1 VNSLESVLDA
11 LAGMGP
17 AALDRFAESID
28 PAWIE
33 EALSATGTASIR
45 RRKLP
50 ANVVV
55 WLVLG
60 MALFRDRSIDQVVDH
75 LGLSLDP
82 THPPSKSA
90 IPPARERLGPE
101 PMAWLFRRVATAWAD
116 TDGAPKFHGLEVF
129 GIDGSHLRVADS
141 DANFAH
147 FGKPGGRGGK
157 SDAGY
162 PQARIAVLLNSDVA
176 NGPNRA
182 SSRSRVRIPGHFK
195 DFRLSLRGLLLPP
208 RRSARRYPRH
218 VKIKMSNY
226 PRNRGKRP

>member
-162 PQARIAVLLNSDVA
+162 PQARIAVLLNLRTRLLLDA
-176 NGPNRA
+176 RFGPFATSEQALTAEMIETIPGSSTRSSTA
-182 SSRSRVRIPGHFK
+182 GSWVRTSSRKCIAPTST
-195 DFRLSLRGLLLPP
+195 
-208 RRSARRYPRH
+208 
-218 VKIKMSNY
+218 
-226 PRNRGKRP
+226 GK